1 MLKKIVYSLLLFVVT
16 SVIANGQTT
25 DDETMP
31 WDQPVNGKDKPKK
44 EKKAAKPP
52 KESNEVAPP
61 MESVAEEPAA
71 EAESG
76 YSSGSGFEVGIR
88 GGLFQILGEIKR
100 GNPDSAGG
108 FSNYGFAGSLRFALD
123 NIFSLR
129 GEFLYAKAVGNS
141 DHLIP
146 SLRGFSS
153 TWMSGTV
160 WGLINVNSLAS
171 PDKEKKLA
179 MNLMVGAGANSS
191 TVVKYGTISTRP
203 TESEKSTI
211 KYDFSHNPFH
221 VGAGINIAYRVTP
234 NLSIGLE
241 HQTIMAMGERRDLI
255 DGWDNGLE
263 NPTAAQRDYNDYVG
277 FTNLSLNYI
286 IGNKSGD
293 SPAFWNNPLKN
304 VIREIEG
311 IKSNIGTGG
320 KIPIQDSDKD
330 GVLDEFD
337 LELNTPPNALV
348 DTRGRTLDSD
358 KDGVADYL
366 DKQPFYAPLEGE
378 QVDADGVI
386 VNGNNSGGSSATGGS
401 NMRLGSSGVTEARVK
416 EIVEQAFQQ
425 REASGGGSFGGGA
438 VVEWFLPMIH
448 FEMSSSNIRNMDIG
462 NLSSI
467 ARMMKSNVG
476 MKLLVI
482 GYTDKIGGED
492 INQKLSYQ
500 RASAAIDYF
509 VNKQGIARER
519 FVLNY
524 KGKNDNIVE
533 ANSSFMNRR
542 VEFQVAKPGDVD
554 MPPPGGN

>member
-1 MLKKIVYSLLLFVVT
+1 MLKKLVFSLLFVT
-16 SVIANGQTT
+16 AAGFIAIGQTA
-25 DDETMP
+25 DEETMP
-31 WDQPVNGKDKPKK
+31 WDQPVKGK
-44 EKKAAKPP
+44 EKQAKSAKPP
-52 KESNEVAPP
+52 KTSDVVAPDS
-61 MESVAEEPAA
+61 ETGAA
-71 EAESG
+71 GGEKSSG
-76 YSSGSGFEVGIR
+76 YNAGSGFEVGIR

-108 FSNYGFAGSLRFALD
+108 FSHYGVAGSLRVALD

-129 GEFLYAKAVGNS
+129 GDFLFGKTSGNS
-141 DHLIP
+141 DNLKP

-153 TWMSGTV
+153 TWISGTA
-160 WGLINVNSLAS
+160 WGLINVNSFSA
-171 PDKEKKLA
+171 PEKEKKLA
-179 MNLMVGAGANSS
+179 MNLMIGAGVNSS
-191 TVVKYGTISTRP
+191 TVVKYGSVITRP
-203 TESEKSTI
+203 TESEKVET
-211 KYDFSHNPFH
+211 KFDFTHNPFH
-221 VGAGINIAYRVTP
+221 VGAGLNVAYRVTP
-234 NLSIGLE
+234 NLSLALE
-241 HQTIMAMGERRDLI
+241 HQTIMAMGTRRDLL

-277 FTNLSLNYI
+277 FTNVSVNYI

-311 IKSNIGTGG
+311 IKSNIGSGG

-358 KDGVADYL
+358 KDGVPDYL

-386 VNGNNSGGSSATGGS
+386 ISANNSGGNSGGAS
-401 NMRLGSSGVTEARVK
+401 NPRSGSGGVTEARVR

-425 REASGGGSFGGGA
+425 REASNGGSYGGGA

-448 FEMSSSNIRNMDIG
+448 FEMASSNIRNTDIG

-467 ARMMKSNVG
+467 ARMMKSNAG

-482 GYTDKIGGED
+482 GFTDKTGGED
-492 INQKLSYQ
+492 LNLKLSYQ
-500 RASAAIDYF
+500 RANAAIDYF
-509 VNKQGIARER
+509 VNKQGIDRQR
-519 FVLNY
+519 FILNY

-542 VEFQVAKPGDVD
+542 VEFQVAKPGDID
-554 MPPPGGN
+554 MPPPSGN